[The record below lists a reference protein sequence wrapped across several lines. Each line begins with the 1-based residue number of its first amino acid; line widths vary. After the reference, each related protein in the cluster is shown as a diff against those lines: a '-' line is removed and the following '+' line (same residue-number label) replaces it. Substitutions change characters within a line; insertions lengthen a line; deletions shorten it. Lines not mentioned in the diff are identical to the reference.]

1 MKLYYLGP
9 MFRYERPQAGRY
21 RQFHQ
26 FGVECFGSSEPSL
39 DAEVIVLAYSI
50 YTKLGAKNVQ
60 LKLNSIG
67 CPNCRP
73 KYLEKLK
80 EALKERRDCCA
91 TTAESVLRP
100 ILSGFSTARRRTAS
114 QQLQNFPDHRLSLR
128 RMQRSLWEGQKHSQA
143 VECRVRR
150 GLQACSW
157 P

>member
-80 EALKERRDCCA
+80 EALKERRDSLCDNCRKRSETNPLRVLDCKEKDCQPAIAELPASPTISA
-91 TTAESVLRP
+91 TNAE
-100 ILSGFSTARRRTAS
+100 IT
-114 QQLQNFPDHRLSLR
+114 
-128 RMQRSLWEGQKHSQA
+128 M
-143 VECRVRR
+143 
-150 GLQACSW
+150 
-157 P
+157 